1 MSSSPSLTASAEN
14 FIYEKHDTS
23 KVVLPPHAD
32 AISSAVMAIEDGDS
46 SIPSTNHDGKAVRK
60 SKPQPGFSN
69 FWRILSYS
77 NTVDRCLMIS
87 GVFFSAGAGAALPL
101 MNVVFGKLVGSFNG
115 YFVPGS
121 NVSKDEFL
129 AGVNQNALY
138 ILYLFIA
145 KFVLDYVSIYSFR
158 MTGIRISASIR
169 MAYLVALF
177 KQPISVIDKLPPGSA
192 TDSLTT
198 VANTIQIAISDKL
211 AALVQAIALVIS
223 AYVIAFTYS
232 WALTLVSSSVIL
244 FVFLVYG
251 SIIPLFIKME
261 HSINESN
268 ASASAVAGEVLKS
281 VRTVKSLCAENAVTA
296 RYQRLVEQAR
306 ARGLKKSPLAGAQLA
321 PVFFAIYTNMALT
334 FWFGVKLYSQGS
346 IPDVSVVVI
355 VLFSVLLVVSSL
367 GNVII
372 PIQGISKAAAASLAC
387 FNIIDSP
394 QLKEGGLKAPEAQA
408 TSDITF
414 ANVRFTYPS
423 RPRTE
428 ILKGLNLTIPAGKI
442 TALVGPSGC
451 GKSTIV
457 GLIERWYQL
466 SDVNESLP
474 FVEEKKDSTLKSIAE
489 LKAEKKAKKEDAK
502 AKKRG
507 EKTTTE
513 VEQEK
518 RDAEAG
524 PIIQNSGHILVG
536 QQVIEALDRK
546 WWRSQIGLVQQE
558 PFLFNE
564 TIHNNVARGL
574 IGSQWEDASAV
585 KKQELVE
592 EACKEAFADEFV
604 RRLPDGYQ
612 TKVGESGIK
621 LSGGQRQRLA
631 IARSIIKR
639 PAILIL
645 DEATSSIDV
654 RGERIVQAALDRVSK
669 NRTTITIAHRLSTI
683 RKADR
688 IVVLKN
694 GTAVEEGTHDEL
706 LTHEDGVYADLVLAQ
721 HLELGGAGNEQ
732 TEGFEQD
739 AKFDADEVVL
749 ENIKSKSSK
758 LEDADGAVSIF
769 PINEHGPKGFFS
781 SVGRFLYEQRGH
793 RILYA
798 VILLSALGAGSV
810 FSIQAYLFSHLIVVF
825 QYTGAQLVSA
835 GNFWSLMFFVL
846 ALCDGVFLGLI
857 GFCTNSLS
865 VYVSTVYRQEYF
877 ESILNKPVSWF
888 DAEDRSSGTLTSRLS
903 NDPQQLQEILGPN
916 MVFPLISV
924 MSILGCIIISFY
936 FGWKLTLVTLFSALP
951 VIVAA
956 SFMRIRYEIQFEA
969 FNAKVFAESSKFAAE
984 SIGAFRTVA
993 ALTLEDTIARQYRTL
1008 LDEHVRN
1015 AFKRARLAVLI
1026 FALSDSLQLCCM
1038 ALTFW
1043 YGGQLLGNHEYDV
1056 MQFFIIYIA
1065 IVQGGQA
1072 SGQFLGFGPNVA
1084 QATAAAN
1091 RILAFR
1097 GEAEVVYD
1105 TYDPLNLS
1113 KTNAAG
1119 PTTPSE
1125 AVEIE
1130 FRDVGFTYPTRDT
1143 PVYKHLSFT
1152 IPRGSYVAFVGP
1164 SGCGKTTIISL
1175 LARFYS
1181 ISTGQILLDGIPICD
1196 VPLAASRSTCAL
1208 VSQEPTL
1215 FEGTV
1220 RENLVLGLP
1229 RGASDADIEDACR
1242 AAEIHDFITSLPQ
1255 SYATPLSAG
1264 THASLS
1270 GGQKQRLCIAR
1281 ALLRKPK
1288 LLLLDEATSS
1298 LDSQSESLVQKAI
1311 DRVAGSKKVTI
1322 VVVAHRL
1329 ATVQNA
1335 GRIVVLGEGGKV
1347 LEEGTHVQLVRRRG
1361 MYWGMCRAQA
1371 LDR

>member
-1 MSSSPSLTASAEN
+1 MTA
-14 FIYEKHDTS
+14 
-23 KVVLPPHAD
+23 
-32 AISSAVMAIEDGDS
+32 
-46 SIPSTNHDGKAVRK
+46 
-60 SKPQPGFSN
+60 
-69 FWRILSYS
+69 
-77 NTVDRCLMIS
+77 
-87 GVFFSAGAGAALPL
+87 
-101 MNVVFGKLVGSFNG
+101 
-115 YFVPGS
+115 
-121 NVSKDEFL
+121 
-129 AGVNQNALY
+129 
-138 ILYLFIA
+138 
-145 KFVLDYVSIYSFR
+145 
-158 MTGIRISASIR
+158 
-169 MAYLVALF
+169 
-177 KQPISVIDKLPPGSA
+177 
-192 TDSLTT
+192 
-198 VANTIQIAISDKL
+198 
-211 AALVQAIALVIS
+211 
-223 AYVIAFTYS
+223 
-232 WALTLVSSSVIL
+232 
-244 FVFLVYG
+244 
-251 SIIPLFIKME
+251 
-261 HSINESN
+261 
-268 ASASAVAGEVLKS
+268 
-281 VRTVKSLCAENAVTA
+281 
-296 RYQRLVEQAR
+296 
-306 ARGLKKSPLAGAQLA
+306 
-321 PVFFAIYTNMALT
+321 
-334 FWFGVKLYSQGS
+334 
-346 IPDVSVVVI
+346 
-355 VLFSVLLVVSSL
+355 L
-367 GNVII
+367 GNVVI
-372 PIQGISKAAAASLAC
+372 PIQGINKAAAASQAC
-387 FNIIDSP
+387 FKIIDAP
-394 QLKEGGLKAPEAQA
+394 QLKEGGFKAPEAQA

-414 ANVRFTYPS
+414 TNVRFTYPS

-474 FVEEKKDSTLKSIAE
+474 FVEEKKDSTLQSTVERKT
-489 LKAEKKAKKEDAK
+489 EKKVKKEDAK

-507 EKTTTE
+507 EKTTAE

-524 PIIQNSGHILVG
+524 PIVQNSGHILVG
-536 QQVIEALDRK
+536 QHGIEALDRK

-564 TIHNNVARGL
+564 TIHNNVAQGL
-574 IGSQWEDASAV
+574 IGSQWEDVSAV
-585 KKQELVE
+585 KRQELVE
-592 EACKEAFADEFV
+592 EACKEAFADEFI

-654 RGERIVQAALDRVSK
+654 RGERIVQAALDQVSK
-669 NRTTITIAHRLSTI
+669 HRTTITIAHRLSTI
-683 RKADR
+683 KKADR
-688 IVVLKN
+688 IVVLKD
-694 GTAVEEGTHDEL
+694 GAAVEEGTHDEL
-706 LTHEDGVYADLVLAQ
+706 LALEGGVYADLVLAQ
-721 HLELGGAGNEQ
+721 HLELGGTGNEQ
-732 TEGFEQD
+732 MEGSEED
-739 AKFDADEVVL
+739 AKFDADELVL
-749 ENIKSKSSK
+749 ENTSKSSK
-758 LEDADGAVSIF
+758 LEDADGAVPVVS
-769 PINEHGPKGFFS
+769 INEHSPKGFFS
-781 SVGRFLYEQRGH
+781 SVGRFLYEQREH

-798 VILLSALGAGSV
+798 VILLGALGAGSV

-846 ALCDGVFLGLI
+846 ALCDGVFYGLI

-916 MVFPLISV
+916 MIFPLISV
-924 MSILGCIIISFY
+924 MNILGCVIISFY
-936 FGWKLTLVTLFSALP
+936 FGWKLTLVALFSALP
-951 VIVAA
+951 VIVTA

-1008 LDEHVRN
+1008 LDEHVSN

-1026 FALSDSLQLCCM
+1026 FALSDSLELACM

-1097 GEAEVVYD
+1097 GDPEVVYD
-1105 TYDPLNLS
+1105 IHDPLNLS
-1113 KTNAAG
+1113 KTTAAE
-1119 PTTPSE
+1119 PITPSE
-1125 AVEIE
+1125 GVEIE
-1130 FRDVGFTYPTRDT
+1130 FRDVGFAYPTRDT
-1143 PVYKHLSFT
+1143 PVYQHLSFT
-1152 IPRGSYVAFVGP
+1152 IPRGAYVAFVGP

-1181 ISTGQILLDGIPICD
+1181 ISTGQILLDGVPIHD
-1196 VPLAASRSTCAL
+1196 VPLAASRSACAL

-1229 RGASDADIEDACR
+1229 RPASDADVEDACK

-1311 DRVAGSKKVTI
+1311 ERVAGSKQVTI

-1347 LEEGTHVQLVRRRG
+1347 LEEGTHVQLVRKRG